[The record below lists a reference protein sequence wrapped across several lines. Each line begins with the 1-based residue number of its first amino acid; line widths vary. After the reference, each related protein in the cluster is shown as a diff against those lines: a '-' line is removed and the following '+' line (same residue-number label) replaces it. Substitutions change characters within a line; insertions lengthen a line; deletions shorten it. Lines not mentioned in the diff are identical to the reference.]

1 MSQATNKF
9 SVQRILVPLDAS
21 SHSLSALEAAIEL
34 AANFNAELIGLFVE
48 DTNLLRLAES
58 PFAQEIS
65 FFTPVFRQME
75 RKHLEFQLQVQAEQ
89 MRKLLASKADSAGVP
104 WKFRISR
111 GGVTTEVLAE
121 STQADLTIL
130 GKVGWSLAGTAHV
143 GSTVQTVIAQSRC
156 LTMIF
161 QHGIRL
167 EFPVLILFTGSTLSQ
182 KALEIAAGIQKLRRG
197 SLKVIILA
205 EGKENY
211 KKYQDLVKKVLENY
225 NLKAECRAITSAGI
239 LELHRILSLEGRGPL
254 VLPCEGPY
262 FNGNNLQEVINNV
275 HNPVLLVKESVIQQD
290 K

>member
-1 MSQATNKF
+1 MSQVTNKF

-34 AANFNAELIGLFVE
+34 ASNFNAELIGLFVE

-65 FFTPVFRQME
+65 LFTPVFRQME
-75 RKHLEFQLQVQAEQ
+75 RKHLELQLQVQAEQ

-104 WKFRISR
+104 WKFRVSR

-130 GKVGWSLAGTAHV
+130 GKVGWSLAGTTHV
-143 GSTVQTVIAQSRC
+143 GSTVQTVISQSQC

-167 EFPVLILFTGSTLSQ
+167 EFPVLVLFTGSALSQ
-182 KALEIAAGIQKLRRG
+182 KVLEIAAGIQKLRRG
-197 SLKVIILA
+197 ALKVLILA
-205 EGKENY
+205 DTKETY
-211 KKYQDLVKKVLENY
+211 IKYQDLVKKVLENY
-225 NLKAECRAITSAGI
+225 DLEAECRVITSAGI
-239 LELHRILSLEGRGPL
+239 FELHSILSLEGRGPL
-254 VLPCEGPY
+254 VLPCEDPY
-262 FNGNNLQEVINNV
+262 FKGTNLQELINYV
-275 HNPVLLVKESVIQQD
+275 HNPVLLVKESVIQ
-290 K
+290 